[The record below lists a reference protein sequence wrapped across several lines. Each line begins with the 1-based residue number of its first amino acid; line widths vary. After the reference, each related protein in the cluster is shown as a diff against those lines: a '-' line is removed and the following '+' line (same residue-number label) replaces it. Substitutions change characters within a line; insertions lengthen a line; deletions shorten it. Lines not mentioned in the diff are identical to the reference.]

1 MPNYLNDK
9 NEKSVYL
16 YVCGGDYAAIEFVR
30 NYNPQEVYEE
40 MCSSG
45 ETLRV
50 IDEDD
55 YIELRIVE
63 FKQVDSTFVDWI
75 KDNLCDYDQL
85 KARDIIE
92 VQPVQST

>member
-1 MPNYLNDK
+1 MPNYLNGK

-16 YVCGGDYAAIEFVR
+16 YVCGSDYAAIEFLR
-30 NYNPQEVYEE
+30 NYNPQEAYED
-40 MCSSG
+40 MCSKG

-63 FKQVDSTFVDWI
+63 FNQVDSTFVDWL

-92 VQPVQST
+92 VRPVQSA